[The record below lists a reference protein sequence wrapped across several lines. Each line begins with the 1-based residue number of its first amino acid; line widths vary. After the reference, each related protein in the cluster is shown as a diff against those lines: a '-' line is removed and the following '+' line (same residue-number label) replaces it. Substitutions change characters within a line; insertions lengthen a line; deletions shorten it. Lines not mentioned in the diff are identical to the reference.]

1 MKNEDFK
8 DSDLHYVQKWVI
20 VDNKGSEAHVFE
32 DIEDTWDEGELV
44 VEFNANKT
52 PMYATTQENI
62 N

>member
-1 MKNEDFK
+1 M
-8 DSDLHYVQKWVI
+8 
-20 VDNKGSEAHVFE
+20 DNKGSEAHVFE
-32 DIEDTWDEGELV
+32 DIEDTWDEGEMV